1 MNKNIVRLSSSLQR
15 LTYKPTT
22 PTIRSLTTST
32 EDEKKPVKMDQIKSN
47 PYFDKYQAKLKAV
60 YE

>member
-1 MNKNIVRLSSSLQR
+1 MNKNFIRLSSSLQR
-15 LTYKPTT
+15 LTTTKPTAS
-22 PTIRSLTTST
+22 IRSLTTT
-32 EDEKKPVKMDQIKSN
+32 TTDGKEPVKMDQIKSN

>member
-22 PTIRSLTTST
+22 STIRSLTTNT

-60 YE
+60 YK